1 MPCCAD
7 TVLHNRRSQT
17 FQPLTHHHISPP
29 ALESHCAL
37 CVCVCLCVSH
47 ALRFPSPPSEGTVEE
62 VLGLQRHSELQ
73 LAVTVSSH
81 QPGRTGPEE
90 APEAADMSLPYRRL
104 QVRS

>member
-1 MPCCAD
+1 M
-7 TVLHNRRSQT
+7 
-17 FQPLTHHHISPP
+17 
-29 ALESHCAL
+29 
-37 CVCVCLCVSH
+37 
-47 ALRFPSPPSEGTVEE
+47 
-62 VLGLQRHSELQ
+62 LGLQRHSELQ